1 MKKFVFFIFIVC
13 VYTPSFAD
21 GNSGT
26 CMPFNTTLSSDDRQY
41 MKPANTD
48 NYLQCGGTQKN
59 NYQCKYSDKIAG
71 SDGYIYECKNDIWEK
86 IQDKSMDTCSLSPDA
101 NAGRHDIVP
110 KDVNAPFVYE
120 VVYYDDGA
128 KIFSYCKYPR
138 DKYEEYKKSTNDNG
152 GAFISLGVREKPNAL
167 PNTASTQGRNGAT
180 ESVSE
185 QTNEEELNITGNLES
200 ECKKSG
206 GRDYDPAYGCIC
218 DTENDHL
225 VQDTRTYNNIEY
237 SICRCV
243 DGYKRKNTKTDEQG
257 NIKYLAT
264 GECVPANDYE
274 TKQVPNTE
282 KYRQDAENAYRN
294 EYDNAQ
300 SWANKG
306 VTGLSTLMTG
316 EGAKMAA
323 QAWAEQIADRDAET
337 EMTDYLAGMRCE
349 YGNGNT
355 VKLGDETNLP
365 GGNELANYYA
375 EYKTLADKLKTTK
388 AALNLRSGIEA
399 EVLYDRAETGLYQ
412 YRVAEI
418 ATGDN
423 VSLARALM
431 NPDGDDATKWN
442 AQKTATQ
449 NKLITGGVLA
459 ATGVVAGYAANQYV
473 NRNHEKEYKDL
484 TMTFTEIKEQI
495 EQKYPEIFTPTQV
508 KPVVVEVIENPEK
521 PDEPTI
527 VVEIPLSASEKT
539 FNKNIGT
546 TTFDSGF
553 MTLTDP
559 GKEALT
565 TAVTDVVSSIK
576 DFATVTEI
584 NITAIGYT
592 DPAKINTRWVPKLTQ
607 QYIDNI
613 GPLPDSYKGK
623 VDENSELS
631 EARAKM
637 VTKFLTEQF
646 NKQSYPN
653 VQIIENASGK
663 GDTDCQNKKPQE
675 YSKCRK
681 VEISIKVTGTSTES
695 E

>member
-1 MKKFVFFIFIVC
+1 M
-13 VYTPSFAD
+13 
-21 GNSGT
+21 N
-26 CMPFNTTLSSDDRQY
+26 
-41 MKPANTD
+41 
-48 NYLQCGGTQKN
+48 
-59 NYQCKYSDKIAG
+59 
-71 SDGYIYECKNDIWEK
+71 
-86 IQDKSMDTCSLSPDA
+86 
-101 NAGRHDIVP
+101 
-110 KDVNAPFVYE
+110 
-120 VVYYDDGA
+120 
-128 KIFSYCKYPR
+128 
-138 DKYEEYKKSTNDNG
+138 
-152 GAFISLGVREKPNAL
+152 
-167 PNTASTQGRNGAT
+167 
-180 ESVSE
+180 
-185 QTNEEELNITGNLES
+185 
-200 ECKKSG
+200 
-206 GRDYDPAYGCIC
+206 
-218 DTENDHL
+218 
-225 VQDTRTYNNIEY
+225 
-237 SICRCV
+237 
-243 DGYKRKNTKTDEQG
+243 GYKRKETGTDKNG
-257 NIKYLAT
+257 NMIYLAT
-264 GECVPANDYE
+264 GECAPANDYE
-274 TKQVPNTE
+274 TTQVPNTE
-282 KYRQDAENAYRN
+282 RYRQDAENAYRN

-399 EVLYDRAETGLYQ
+399 EVLYDGAETALYQ

-459 ATGVVAGYAANQYV
+459 ATGVVAGYAANRIV
-473 NRNHEKEYKDL
+473 NRNHEKKYKDL

-508 KPVVVEVIENPEK
+508 EPVVVEVIENPEK

-553 MTLTDP
+553 MTLTDL

-584 NITAIGYT
+584 NITATGYT

-613 GPLPDSYKGK
+613 GQLPDSYKGN

-637 VTKFLTEQF
+637 VTKFLTKQF
-646 NKQSYPN
+646 KQSYPN

>member
-1 MKKFVFFIFIVC
+1 MKKFIVFIFVVC
-13 VYTPSFAD
+13 VCIPSLTANAEESTLTTSEQPNVTTD
-21 GNSGT
+21 REKN
-26 CMPFNTTLSSDDRQY
+26 CINT
-41 MKPANTD
+41 
-48 NYLQCGGTQKN
+48 GGTGLDEN
-59 NYQCKYSDKIAG
+59 NKCI
-71 SDGYIYECKNDIWEK
+71 CN
-86 IQDKSMDTCSLSPDA
+86 PDE
-101 NAGRHDIVP
+101 HLV
-110 KDVNAPFVYE
+110 E
-120 VVYYDDGA
+120 
-128 KIFSYCKYPR
+128 
-138 DKYEEYKKSTNDNG
+138 DKYEG
-152 GAFISLGVREKPNAL
+152 
-167 PNTASTQGRNGAT
+167 
-180 ESVSE
+180 
-185 QTNEEELNITGNLES
+185 
-200 ECKKSG
+200 
-206 GRDYDPAYGCIC
+206 
-218 DTENDHL
+218 
-225 VQDTRTYNNIEY
+225 EY
-237 SICRCV
+237 SICRCM
-243 DGYKRKNTKTDEQG
+243 DGYHRNSKPDADG
-257 NIKYLAT
+257 KYEAT
-264 GECVPANDYE
+264 GPCVEAYE
-274 TKQVPNTE
+274 IKQVPNTE

-337 EMTDYLAGMRCE
+337 EMADYLAGMRCG
-349 YGNGNT
+349 YGNGTTLNIGNEDIT
-355 VKLGDETNLP
+355 LP

-388 AALNLRSGIEA
+388 AALNLRSGIET

-412 YRVAEI
+412 YKIAEI
-418 ATGDN
+418 QSGSTP
-423 VSLARALM
+423 SLSRALM
-431 NPDGDDATKWN
+431 DGESADATAWN

-473 NRNHEKEYKDL
+473 NRNHEKKYKDL

-508 KPVVVEVIENPEK
+508 KPVVVEVIETPEK
-521 PDEPTI
+521 PDESTI

-553 MTLTDP
+553 MTLTDL

-584 NITAIGYT
+584 NITATGYT

-613 GPLPDSYKGK
+613 GQLPDSYKGN

-637 VTKFLTEQF
+637 VTKFLTKQF
-646 NKQSYPN
+646 KQSYPN

-681 VEISIKVTGTSTES
+681 VEISIKVTWTSTES